1 MNSSLIRVGTI
12 YIPVMNI
19 EHASKWYVDKLDAQV
34 RFQDA
39 EKAIIDLANQS
50 FFLVKSAEG
59 QRANFINTANTE
71 HFSLTFEVDG
81 IDALMELHKT
91 LRERDVYAEEVED
104 RGHVGRNFVFHDL
117 DGNKFDVWS
126 ELSPVFKEKYGIQQE
141 NVPLRLIERI
151 DTICLPVSNVA
162 KASTWYQDVLGFR
175 EVFSDNSYRILKIGD
190 SNVPL
195 TIEENRTS
203 KALQANQVYPI
214 FYTQHIKQV
223 FDHLTDKNVNVTAIQ
238 DDGVNQF
245 FNLYDPDGNLLQMC
259 YWE

>member
-59 QRANFINTANTE
+59 QRANFFNTANTE

-141 NVPLRLIERI
+141 NMSLRLIERI